1 MINKFF
7 GVDTSNLKDLW
18 KLMTIQ
24 AICCLIPLAFIW
36 LLPLPEEVK
45 AIQKKNKDEEAEVAK
60 GHIPSA
66 TGKTAETEPDEG
78 NQGV

>member
-1 MINKFF
+1 MA
-7 GVDTSNLKDLW
+7 
-18 KLMTIQ
+18 IQ

-60 GHIPSA
+60 GHPNA
-66 TGKTAETEPDEG
+66 TGKTTAETEPEE
-78 NQGV
+78 